1 MVRILSWLVRPGAAE
16 LHDGA
21 AAPTESRRGGRW
33 RLACI
38 FRRRTPA
45 GAPPAPLTM
54 MEGGRDVSAMG
65 EGGTREEE
73 ETRWSTDECTSPGR
87 KSWPR
92 NHFFHKTKLL
102 NLLHGSLW
110 TSYRNRIYIIQH
122 IYIANLELVLNK
134 NLLFLGHISTENDQ

>member
-92 NHFFHKTKLL
+92 NHFFHTQQPPISMHKFMYSNITNLQRNIKGYVLWNNSFYFPNTSFVSKYELL
-102 NLLHGSLW
+102 
-110 TSYRNRIYIIQH
+110 Y
-122 IYIANLELVLNK
+122 
-134 NLLFLGHISTENDQ
+134 LFS